1 TIENEDCEEAE
12 KIKEQHLRLRMEN
25 VVIQN
30 AIALSP
36 LHLSPENHSEL
47 DPGAA
52 PLSEIPDKLTI
63 ANKMSAGRLN
73 LANTLLAMRTAHEAG
88 LLDDDNKVMLQKQLV
103 DLYADLQNNELYAQ

>member
-1 TIENEDCEEAE
+1 
-12 KIKEQHLRLRMEN
+12 MEN

-52 PLSEIPDKLTI
+52 SLSEIPDKLTI